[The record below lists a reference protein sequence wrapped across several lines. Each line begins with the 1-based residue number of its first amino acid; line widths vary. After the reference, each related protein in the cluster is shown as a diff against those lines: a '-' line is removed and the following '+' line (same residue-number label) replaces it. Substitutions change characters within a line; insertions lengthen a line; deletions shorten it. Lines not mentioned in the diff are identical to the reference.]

1 VTKDADLSEVQLSKE
16 ELRELHLALALR
28 IAHLRKTDT
37 HKMGPSEKDKLKRR
51 IDVCGELDKLVQKLR
66 DK

>member
-1 VTKDADLSEVQLSKE
+1 VTKDADSTELQVSAE

-37 HKMGPSEKDKLKRR
+37 HKMGPSEKDKLRHR
-51 IDVCGELDKLVQKLR
+51 IAICTELDKVVQKLR